1 MTGGKDYDRSMNL
14 TVTDQSEP
22 SGAES
27 SSALLPVILS
37 IIFILTAALL
47 ALIYVFKKNTEKR
60 KSKKFEDIKDEILRQ
75 TENVVVKR
83 EVENSFEEHLKI
95 PGWCRVI
102 ILRIISWI

>member
-14 TVTDQSEP
+14 TVTDQSES

-47 ALIYVFKKNTEKR
+47 ALIYVFKRNTEKR

-83 EVENSFEEHLKI
+83 EVENSFEEQLKI
-95 PGWCRVI
+95 PGRC
-102 ILRIISWI
+102 SYT

>member
-83 EVENSFEEHLKI
+83 EVENSFEEQLKI
-95 PGWCRVI
+95 PGRC
-102 ILRIISWI
+102 SYT

>member
-83 EVENSFEEHLKI
+83 EVENSFEDQLKI
-95 PGWCRVI
+95 PGKT
-102 ILRIISWI
+102 L